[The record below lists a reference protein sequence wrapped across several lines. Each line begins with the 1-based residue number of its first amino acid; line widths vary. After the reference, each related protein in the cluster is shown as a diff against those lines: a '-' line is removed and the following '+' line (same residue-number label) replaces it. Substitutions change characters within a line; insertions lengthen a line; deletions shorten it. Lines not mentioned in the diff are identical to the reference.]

1 MTTSPDSGSFHDGAH
16 HMTMRV
22 YYEDTDTAGIV
33 YYANYLRFIERA
45 RTEILRLCGVD
56 QYSLMTSAPEDQI
69 SFAVTRCEIDYVMP
83 AHLDDAINVR
93 TTVTRL
99 RGASIHMVQEIFR
112 GDQLL
117 IKSLVKV
124 ACLNSKGM
132 PTRMPEKFVQTA
144 QELLPI
150 E

>member
-1 MTTSPDSGSFHDGAH
+1 VTGSPDNGTFRGGAH
-16 HMTMRV
+16 HMAMRV

-45 RTEILRLCGVD
+45 RTEVLRLCGIS
-56 QYSLMTSAPEDQI
+56 QHALMSAKPADRV

-83 AHLDDAINVR
+83 ARLDDVIDVK
-93 TTVTRL
+93 TTVSKMA
-99 RGASIHMVQEIFR
+99 GASIHMVQEIFR
-112 GDQLL
+112 DDQLL

-124 ACLNSKGM
+124 ACLNDKGM
-132 PTRMPEKFVQTA
+132 PTRLPKYFVQTA
-144 QELLPI
+144 REILPI

>member
-1 MTTSPDSGSFHDGAH
+1 
-16 HMTMRV
+16 MTMRV

-69 SFAVTRCEIDYVMP
+69 SFAVTRCEIDYAMP